1 MIYINK
7 QSILG
12 LMDLMLQLWGLGKAV
27 TLVGWLKHGP
37 KVICIKYVEIPELPW
52 YTVGEGIERLRRMRM

>member
-37 KVICIKYVEIPELPW
+37 KLVH
-52 YTVGEGIERLRRMRM
+52 GEQTGNARLALV

>member
-1 MIYINK
+1 
-7 QSILG
+7 
-12 LMDLMLQLWGLGKAV
+12 MLQLWGLGKAV